1 MKLAALV
8 LAAGAGSR
16 FGGGKLEALL
26 RGEPLVSHAIRAARA
41 APVDRVIVVAAPALP
56 LPDGV
61 ETVRIATTALSD
73 SLKAG
78 IAAAGPVD
86 GLFVFLGD
94 MPLVPHGLGRELAAL
109 LPQAYAVVPRHA
121 GRPGHP
127 VLLSAR
133 ALADCGNLR
142 GDEGFGRLLRGRSDL
157 AFLDGADEGAIID
170 IDRAEDLARL
180 EGEG

>member
-1 MKLAALV
+1 MRLAALV

-16 FGGGKLEALL
+16 FGGGKLEARF
-26 RGEPLVSHAIRAARA
+26 RGEALVNHAIRAARA
-41 APVDRVIVVAAPALP
+41 APGGRVIVVAAAGLP
-56 LPDGV
+56 LPQGV
-61 ETVRIATTALSD
+61 QGVRIATTVLSD

-94 MPLVPHGLGRELAAL
+94 MPLVPHGLAAELAAL
-109 LPQAYAVVPRHA
+109 LPGAYAVVPRHA
-121 GRPGHP
+121 GHRGHP

-133 ALADCGNLR
+133 AIADCDNLR
-142 GDEGFGRLLRGRSDL
+142 GDEGFGPLLRGRSDV
-157 AFLDGADEGAIID
+157 AFLDCGDEGAIID

>member
-8 LAAGAGSR
+8 LAAGGALTGVYATLAAGGGSR

-94 MPLVPHGLGRELAAL
+94 
-109 LPQAYAVVPRHA
+109 
-121 GRPGHP
+121 
-127 VLLSAR
+127 
-133 ALADCGNLR
+133 
-142 GDEGFGRLLRGRSDL
+142 
-157 AFLDGADEGAIID
+157 
-170 IDRAEDLARL
+170 
-180 EGEG
+180 